1 MGGRRASWRRG
12 PSPFICSYS
21 GPYPLLEDK
30 KPKGR
35 GTEQGNPS
43 AECRTSGP
51 EDCPA
56 HRTHCSSSLSQ
67 SRALAHHKCGTCPPA
82 WPGSLSRTIWS
93 TPTWWHHSKPSKY
106 TSYSGP
112 HLEPQPSP
120 GTANQSLSALETG
133 WGLLVVEA
141 LSSCT
146 QPPTSR
152 APSHT
157 SPIGHNV
164 PSQGAC
170 LLVPSWVP
178 VLHPPYSSPDLCWTI
193 PGAMCPKHSPLA
205 MQTTCT

>member
-1 MGGRRASWRRG
+1 MQDVRSGGL
-12 PSPFICSYS
+12 PCP
-21 GPYPLLEDK
+21 PHPLLFL
-30 KPKGR
+30 PVPIP
-35 GTEQGNPS
+35 GTSPS
-43 AECRTSGP
+43 QMWHMPSCLAWLPVPHHLVHTYMVASQQAFQIHILLRTPLRTSTIS
-51 EDCPA
+51 
-56 HRTHCSSSLSQ
+56 RHCESIIVCAGDRLG
-67 SRALAHHKCGTCPPA
+67 A
-82 WPGSLSRTIWS
+82 PGVL
-93 TPTWWHHSKPSKY
+93 
-106 TSYSGP
+106 
-112 HLEPQPSP
+112 
-120 GTANQSLSALETG
+120 
-133 WGLLVVEA
+133 A